1 MGYSIMGIYFY
12 IQEEAGTMDA
22 SELKEKLSKLSIWK
36 KNGQRAP
43 HKPLLILLALAQ
55 LQQNH
60 TALPYEF
67 VREKLKKLL
76 MEFGPPRRSYHPE
89 EPFVRLTTDGIWRLS
104 DPVDKK
110 HFSDKQLLVEQV
122 EGGFSEEVLALLQHN
137 EAVMQELAELLL
149 NEHFPETIHQDIL
162 DEISLDFSARKL
174 RRRDPGFRNRIL
186 KAYEYSC
193 AVCGF
198 NVRLGDT
205 LVGVDAAHI
214 QWHQAGGPDIEENG
228 IALCSLHHKMF
239 DRGVFMITPERELL
253 VAEQAH
259 GTHGF
264 QEWLMHY
271 HGKPIRS
278 PIHPAYTPKEI
289 FIQWHVKE
297 VFREPARYRRAP

>member
-1 MGYSIMGIYFY
+1 MEITFNFW
-12 IQEEAGTMDA
+12 EEAGTMDA
-22 SELKEKLSKLSIWK
+22 LELKERLSKLSIWK

-43 HKPLLILLALAQ
+43 HKPLLILLGFAQ
-55 LQQNH
+55 LQQSH
-60 TALPYEF
+60 TTLPYEL
-67 VREKLKKLL
+67 VREKLRKLL

-104 DPVDKK
+104 DSVDKRQ
-110 HFSDKQLLVEQV
+110 FSDKQLLERHI
-122 EGGFSEEVLALLQHN
+122 EGGFTEEVLALLQNN
-137 EAVMQELAELLL
+137 EFVMQELTELLL

-162 DEISLDFSARKL
+162 DEIGLDFSTPRK
-174 RRRDPGFRNRIL
+174 RKRDPEFRNRIL

-198 NVRLGDT
+198 NVRLGHQ

-239 DRGVFMITPERELL
+239 DRGVFMITVERELL
-253 VAEQAH
+253 VAEQAY

-264 QEWLMHY
+264 EEWLMRF
-271 HGKPIRS
+271 HGKKIRS
-278 PIHPAYTPKEI
+278 PIHPAYAPDEK
-289 FIQWHVKE
+289 FINWHMKE
-297 VFREPARYRRAP
+297 VFREPARYRVL